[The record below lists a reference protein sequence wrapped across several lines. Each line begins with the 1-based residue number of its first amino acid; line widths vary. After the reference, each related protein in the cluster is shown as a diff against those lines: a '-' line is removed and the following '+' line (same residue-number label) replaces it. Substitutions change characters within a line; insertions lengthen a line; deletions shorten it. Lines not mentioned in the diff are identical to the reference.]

1 MLSFQQKFGYITVK
15 VELLFVLVT
24 TIFLWLPNVPENSSF
39 VLNCLGDDDVIYF
52 KYDYFTP
59 GGYSRKKYHCQL
71 DNFIGKYICH
81 GSNWLIGLI
90 CSNLLEIYLTS
101 AVMSEIKK
109 NTKSVMQLL
118 SRKSLADRKRY
129 VLPILHTDSSR
140 GSLYQ
145 RIINHPR
152 NKGIIIPRRTSLT
165 VCTVHN

>member
-1 MLSFQQKFGYITVK
+1 MLSLKQKFGYITVI

-59 GGYSRKKYHCQL
+59 GGYSRKKYYCQL
-71 DNFIGKYICH
+71 DNFVGKYICH

-90 CSNLLEIYLTS
+90 VSNLLDIYLTS

-109 NTKSVMQLL
+109 STKSVVQLL

-129 VLPILHTDSSR
+129 ILPILHTVWTVNEVLQEDHYIR
-140 GSLYQ
+140 GLSTTQ
-145 RIINHPR
+145 ETR
-152 NKGIIIPRRTSLT
+152 G
-165 VCTVHN
+165 